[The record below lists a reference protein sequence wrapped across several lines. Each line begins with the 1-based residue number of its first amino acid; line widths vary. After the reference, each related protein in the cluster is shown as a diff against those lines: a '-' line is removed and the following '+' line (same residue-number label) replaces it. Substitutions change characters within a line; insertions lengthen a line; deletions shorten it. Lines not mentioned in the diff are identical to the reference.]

1 MGKASMEYKE
11 VRFVIEDELT
21 QVYVFIE
28 AHGDCPLGV
37 QGWHHKTF
45 PASQSIIDIVKS
57 NEFEDSVL
65 WPLDASGSKEERVP
79 QRAEAE
85 EHHQTENENPL
96 FCFGCCHSSAA
107 HPFPGQPSGERPC
120 CFCTRNPQ
128 REEWLKKAK
137 EEHPDWFE
145 DGKANPYTGHWY
157 DGSDAMKWPMDCY
170 HSLDMFEQINKW
182 INSKK

>member
-11 VRFVIEDELT
+11 IRFVIEDELT
-21 QVYVFIE
+21 QVYVLIE

-45 PASQSIIDIVKS
+45 SASKSIIDIANS
-57 NEFEDSVL
+57 NEFENSFL
-65 WPLDASGSKEERVP
+65 WPLNAPGHDAEKSA
-79 QRAEAE
+79 QQAE
-85 EHHQTENENPL
+85 EQPQKEDEKPL
-96 FCFGCCHSSAA
+96 FCSGCCHSSAV
-107 HPFPGQPSGERPC
+107 HSFPGQPSGERPC

-157 DGSDAMKWPMDCY
+157 DGSDALKCPMDCY

-182 INSKK
+182 IEGKK